1 VSRTQIRAVDRG
13 VPGEAGFATPEWL
26 LGIGLIIMPVIV
38 IVASIAPWYQR
49 ANMATLIAQ
58 ETARIMVLTDD
69 WDSGEEAARTLALEI
84 AGNHGFTERDWCA
97 NPAPGCLWMDIG
109 GTSPGMI
116 RRGSEISVQI
126 EVPIPGVVVPGVG
139 AVAEF
144 QWSQSHTERVDD
156 YRSIEV
162 PGG

>member
-1 VSRTQIRAVDRG
+1 MSSEVDTSDQG
-13 VPGEAGFATPEWL
+13 GFTTPEWL

-58 ETARIMVLTDD
+58 E
-69 WDSGEEAARTLALEI
+69 AARTMVLADDWASGEDEARSLAVEI
-84 AGNHGFTERDWCA
+84 ANNHGFAATDWCGS
-97 NPAPGCLWMDIG
+97 PAPGCLWINIG
-109 GTSPGMI
+109 GTSPGVI
-116 RRGSEISVQI
+116 QRGSEVVVQV

-139 AVAEF
+139 EVAQF
-144 QWSQSHTERVDD
+144 QWAQSHTERVDD

-162 PGG
+162 P

>member
-1 VSRTQIRAVDRG
+1 MSRCAPHQ
-13 VPGEAGFATPEWL
+13 AGFTTPEWL

-58 ETARIMVLTDD
+58 ETARVMVLADD
-69 WDSGEEAARTLALEI
+69 WDSGEAEAHTLAREI
-84 AGNHGFTERDWCA
+84 AGNHGFTGSDWCA
-97 NPAPGCLWMDIG
+97 SPAPGCLWMAIG
-109 GTSPGMI
+109 GTSPGLI
-116 RRGSEISVQI
+116 QRGSEISVQI

-139 AVAEF
+139 DVAAF
-144 QWSQSHTERVDD
+144 QWSQAHTERVDD

>member
-69 WDSGEEAARTLALEI
+69 WDSGEAAARTLALEI
-84 AGNHGFTERDWCA
+84 AGNPGTRVPVDGHRRHFTGND
-97 NPAPGCLWMDIG
+97 PARFGDLGADRGPDSRSCR
-109 GTSPGMI
+109 T
-116 RRGSEISVQI
+116 RRRCS
-126 EVPIPGVVVPGVG
+126 
-139 AVAEF
+139 
-144 QWSQSHTERVDD
+144 R
-156 YRSIEV
+156 
-162 PGG
+162 

>member
-1 VSRTQIRAVDRG
+1 VTRASPPALTRQ
-13 VPGEAGFATPEWL
+13 AGFTTPEWL

-58 ETARIMVLTDD
+58 ETARVMVLADD
-69 WDSGEEAARTLALEI
+69 WDSGEAAARMLAFEI
-84 AGNHGFTERDWCA
+84 ANNHGFTAGDWCA
-97 NPAPGCLWMDIG
+97 SPAPGCLWIGIG
-109 GTSPGMI
+109 GTAPGVI
-116 RRGSEISVQI
+116 RRGSEVAVQV

-139 AVAEF
+139 EVAQF

>member
-1 VSRTQIRAVDRG
+1 MNQPITRAATR
-13 VPGEAGFATPEWL
+13 EAGFTTPEWL

-58 ETARIMVLTDD
+58 ETARVMVLADD
-69 WDSGEEAARTLALEI
+69 WESGELEATTLAVEI
-84 AGNHGFTERDWCA
+84 ANNHGFTAGDWCGS
-97 NPAPGCLWMDIG
+97 PAPGCLWMAIG
-109 GTSPGMI
+109 GTSPGTI
-116 RRGSEISVQI
+116 RRGTEVAVQV

-139 AVAEF
+139 DIGEF
-144 QWSQSHTERVDD
+144 QWSQLHTERVDD

-162 PGG
+162 PGA

>member
-1 VSRTQIRAVDRG
+1 MNRAMTRAATR
-13 VPGEAGFATPEWL
+13 EAGFTTPEWL

-58 ETARIMVLTDD
+58 ETARVMVLADD
-69 WDSGEEAARTLALEI
+69 WESGEAAARTLALEI
-84 AGNHGFTERDWCA
+84 ANNHGFTAGDWCA
-97 NPAPGCLWMDIG
+97 SPAPDCLWMAIG
-109 GTSPGMI
+109 STSPGAI
-116 RRGSEISVQI
+116 RRGSEISVQV

-139 AVAEF
+139 DIAEF

>member
-1 VSRTQIRAVDRG
+1 MTARHG
-13 VPGEAGFATPEWL
+13 HEAGFTTPEWL
-26 LGIGLIIMPVIV
+26 LGIGLIIIPVIV

-58 ETARIMVLTDD
+58 ETARVMVLADD
-69 WDSGEEAARTLALEI
+69 WDSGEAAARTLALEI
-84 AGNHGFTERDWCA
+84 AGNHGFTVRDWCPS
-97 NPAPGCLWMDIG
+97 PAPGCLWISIG
-109 GTSPGMI
+109 GTTPGEI
-116 RRGSEISVQI
+116 RRGEEITVRV

-139 AVAEF
+139 DVAAF
-144 QWSQSHTERVDD
+144 QWLQIHTERVDD

>member
-1 VSRTQIRAVDRG
+1 MIRAGRG
-13 VPGEAGFATPEWL
+13 AVREGGFTTPEWL
-26 LGIGLIIMPVIV
+26 LGIGLIIMPVII

-58 ETARIMVLTDD
+58 EAARVVVLADD
-69 WDSGEEAARTLALEI
+69 WEGGAAAAQTLAIEI
-84 AGNHGFTERDWCA
+84 AANHGFTEEDWCA
-97 NPAPGCLWMDIG
+97 SPQPGCLWMSIG
-109 GTSPGMI
+109 STSRGEI
-116 RRGSEISVQI
+116 RRGAEVSVQI

-139 AVAEF
+139 GVAAF